1 MCVNI
6 IQFKSKEKITME
18 ITEID
23 KLSTGQNV
31 SMEEIVNSIKEET
44 KPITLWGLSNSY
56 DDISVSDEDED
67 ATPILSKKY
76 ATVCLEIYFPDLEG
90 NKYFENKNCLFWC
103 LIKIQS

>member
-1 MCVNI
+1 MQEKYKSCLEEL

-56 DDISVSDEDED
+56 DDISISDEDDD
-67 ATPILSKKY
+67 AKSISSHGIVDNTINDRMTNLRKESKK
-76 ATVCLEIYFPDLEG
+76 CRCIG
-90 NKYFENKNCLFWC
+90 
-103 LIKIQS
+103 